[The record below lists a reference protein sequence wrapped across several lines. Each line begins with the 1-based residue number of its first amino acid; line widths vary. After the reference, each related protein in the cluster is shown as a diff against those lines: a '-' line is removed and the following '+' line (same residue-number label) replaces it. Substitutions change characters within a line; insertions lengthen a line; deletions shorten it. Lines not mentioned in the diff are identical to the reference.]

1 MLVLGLLLMA
11 AGVLAILAALAT
23 ASGTVEL
30 LGTHLS
36 ALTIF
41 FLGVGA
47 GLALLWGFT
56 VTKFGT
62 RRTLRHRRESR
73 RLSELSA
80 KLDRVEAERQQE
92 PAPGDTQDLDDGHR
106 TT

>member
-11 AGVLAILAALAT
+11 AGGLAILAALAT

-30 LGTHLS
+30 LGTDLG

-41 FLGVGA
+41 FVGVGA
-47 GLALLWGFT
+47 GVALLWGFT
-56 VTKFGT
+56 VTKYGT
-62 RRTLRHRRESR
+62 RRTLRHRRERR
-73 RLSELSA
+73 RLSDLSE
-80 KLDRVEAERQQE
+80 KLDRVEAERQPE
-92 PAPGDTQDLDDGHR
+92 PGDTQDLGHDDR

>member
-1 MLVLGLLLMA
+1 MLVLGLLLIA

-23 ASGTVEL
+23 ANGTVEL
-30 LGTHLS
+30 LGTHVS
-36 ALTIF
+36 ALAIF
-41 FLGVGA
+41 LVGVGA
-47 GLALLWGFT
+47 GLAVLWGFT
-56 VTKFGT
+56 LTKFGT

-92 PAPGDTQDLDDGHR
+92 PAPGDTQDLDDGDR

>member
-11 AGVLAILAALAT
+11 AGVLAILAALVT

-41 FLGVGA
+41 FVGVGA
-47 GLALLWGFT
+47 GLAVLWGFT
-56 VTKFGT
+56 VTKYGT
-62 RRTLRHRRESR
+62 RRSLRHRRESR
-73 RLSELSA
+73 RLSELSE
-80 KLDRVEAERQQE
+80 KLERVEAERQQE
-92 PAPGDTQDLDDGHR
+92 SGDTQELDNGDR